1 MRQPSPSPSS
11 GPAMGNVGV
20 ARSRHG
26 GHDDAP
32 VPAGIYLL
40 RGDIAGRF
48 PVALQRAAD
57 CMRDR
62 AMMHEDAAEQ
72 LRPAAAG
79 VA

>member
-11 GPAMGNVGV
+11 GPAMGNIGV

-32 VPAGIYLL
+32 VPAGIYL

-48 PVALQRAAD
+48 PVALPRAAAD
-57 CMRDR
+57 AASML
-62 AMMHEDAAEQ
+62 HEDAAEQ
-72 LRPAAAG
+72 LGPAAAAG